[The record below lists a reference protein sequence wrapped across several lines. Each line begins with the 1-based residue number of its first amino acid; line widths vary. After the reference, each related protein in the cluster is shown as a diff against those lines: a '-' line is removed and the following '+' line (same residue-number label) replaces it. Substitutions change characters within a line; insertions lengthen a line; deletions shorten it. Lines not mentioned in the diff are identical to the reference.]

1 MKRRYVDTIRL
12 LVAWA
17 PLTVEDIYRAS
28 RAFDEPFASIKRCRE
43 ELQQMFRARLVG
55 RAPIPG
61 TGKGQKPLAYHLAR
75 GAAAL
80 APEVAEIPKS
90 NSVFHGLGKNPWH
103 ALATGEFWARF
114 EAGAAVRGDIKIL
127 ERVRDRQFV
136 ATLKGHGRL
145 IPDGTALVEVKGRR
159 KVLFLELVN
168 ETSVINPGAEATRA
182 RSLAGK
188 FERYRAFRGL
198 RKSHDTWRQLERA
211 HGEIGGFQVLVVT
224 TRRNA
229 AYLLTAAE
237 GANTMFLFAD
247 LDELRSCASVFD
259 EPVWWLPRSA
269 WRLRGPER
277 TALIL
282 H

>member
-1 MKRRYVDTIRL
+1 VDTIRL

-17 PLTVEDIYRAS
+17 PLTVESIYRAS
-28 RAFDEPFASIKRCRE
+28 RSFDEHFSSLKRCRE
-43 ELQQMFRARLVG
+43 ELLDMHRARLLG
-55 RAPIPG
+55 RTPIPD
-61 TGKGQKPLAYHLAR
+61 TGRGQKSFAYHVAR

-103 ALATGEFWARF
+103 ALATGEFWSLF
-114 EAGAAVRGDIKIL
+114 EAGAADHPDVKVL

-136 ATLKGHGRL
+136 ARLKGHQKL
-145 IPDGTALVEVKGRR
+145 VPDGTALIEVKGRR
-159 KVLFLELVN
+159 KMIFLELVN
-168 ETSVINPGAEATRA
+168 ETSVINPGGEATRA

-188 FERYRAFRGL
+188 FERYRAFRGV
-198 RKSHDTWRQLERA
+198 RKAHGTWQHLEQVY
-211 HGEIGGFQVLVVT
+211 GEIGGFQVLVVT

-229 AYLLTAAE
+229 SYLLTAAE
-237 GANTMFLFAD
+237 GTKTMFMFAD
-247 LDELRSCASVFD
+247 LDELRSCASVFT

-269 WRLRGPER
+269 WRTRGPER
-277 TALIL
+277 TALIK

>member
-28 RAFDEPFASIKRCRE
+28 RAFDEPFASMKRCRE
-43 ELQQMFRARLVG
+43 ELHEMFRARLLG
-55 RAPIPG
+55 RAPIPD

-103 ALATGEFWARF
+103 ALATGEFWTRF
-114 EAGAAVRGDIKIL
+114 EAGAAARGDIKIL

-145 IPDGTALVEVKGRR
+145 IPDGTALVEVKSRR

-168 ETSVINPGAEATRA
+168 ETSIINPGAEATRA

-188 FERYRAFRGL
+188 FERYRAFRDV
-198 RKSHDTWRQLERA
+198 RKRHDTWMQLEHA

-247 LDELRSCASVFD
+247 LDELRSCTSVFD

-269 WRLRGPER
+269 WRRGPER
-277 TALIL
+277 TALIQ